1 MNRFG
6 IAILCGALASL
17 PARAD
22 GLAPGKPAGVHQAQ
36 AEDFTYIYGGV
47 LLFAG
52 LLYAVIGTT
61 GNPAPAA
68 TVVPVANTQ

>member
-6 IAILCGALASL
+6 IAILCCALAAL

-47 LLFAG
+47 LVFAG
-52 LLYAVIGTT
+52 LLFAIIGTT
-61 GNPAPAA
+61 GNPAASA
-68 TVVPVANTQ
+68 TAVPTATQ